1 MTHLELRRE
10 ITFFSLKI
18 AMPLGR
24 HICGGRIP
32 HLPNDIGFDDV
43 RHFKAPASQI
53 KCKVSQKH
61 ALHLSEMHCDL
72 ILIRVQFVLRWMFIF
87 LKYTK
92 QWSVNS

>member
-1 MTHLELRRE
+1 
-10 ITFFSLKI
+10 
-18 AMPLGR
+18 MPLGR

-61 ALHLSEMHCDL
+61 ALHL
-72 ILIRVQFVLRWMFIF
+72 
-87 LKYTK
+87 
-92 QWSVNS
+92 